1 MSRASETMHV
11 LSSLTGFRRERG
23 TQLTNDN
30 DQKSSSLSLSLV
42 MMSHV

>member
-1 MSRASETMHV
+1 MSRASET
-11 LSSLTGFRRERG
+11 LQALYSITGFRRERG
-23 TQLTNDN
+23 TQLTNEN